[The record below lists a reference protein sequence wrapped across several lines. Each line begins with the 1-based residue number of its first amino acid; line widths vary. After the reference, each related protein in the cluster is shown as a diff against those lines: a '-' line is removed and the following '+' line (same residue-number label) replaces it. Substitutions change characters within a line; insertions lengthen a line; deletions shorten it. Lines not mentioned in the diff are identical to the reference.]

1 MAGLCRRALLLEC
14 MSLRIA
20 CVCEVMG
27 GGEMSVGWLGLG
39 RSRYVWNRDGAKPKV
54 KASLSQ
60 TIRSGSIL
68 CNTENPQSSQ
78 NCVVRNL

>member
-1 MAGLCRRALLLEC
+1 
-14 MSLRIA
+14 
-20 CVCEVMG
+20 
-27 GGEMSVGWLGLG
+27 MSVGWLGLG